1 MISLSIAGL
10 QKKYLLGIA
19 PEDFFVLLAHA
30 TNKEKVFLLAH
41 PEYELTAEEQ
51 EKALQYLERRLKHE
65 PVAYILGTKEFYG
78 RDFFVTP
85 ATLVPRPETELLV
98 EHALDS
104 IKYQVSSIKHEK
116 RAIDIIDVGT
126 GSGNIIIT
134 LAKEIEKAYH
144 VSSITYHAID
154 ISRSALIIAKKN
166 AEQHD
171 VSDIISFHEGNLLE
185 PIASELSTVNNIII
199 TANLPYLSEK
209 IYSESDSDV
218 RDYEPQS
225 ALVSD
230 REGLAHYI
238 RLLEELKHALHI
250 SSHATCFFEIS
261 PEQTQSITQVIHT
274 LFPRAAILT
283 HQDLSGRDRLIQ
295 ATL

>member
-19 PEDFFVLLAHA
+19 PEDFFVLLTHA

-51 EKALQYLERRLKHE
+51 GRVLQYLERRLARE
-65 PVAYILGTKEFYG
+65 PVAYIVGTKEFYG
-78 RDFFVTP
+78 HDFFVTP

-98 EHALDS
+98 ECVITHVQQNLA
-104 IKYQVSSIKHEK
+104 EET
-116 RAIDIIDVGT
+116 IDIIDIGT

-134 LAKEIEKAYH
+134 LSKEIGRANH
-144 VSSITYHAID
+144 ASGITYHAID
-154 ISRSALIIAKKN
+154 ISRNALVIAKKN
-166 AEQHD
+166 AERHD
-171 VSDIISFHEGNLLE
+171 VSDIIYFHEGNLLE
-185 PIASELSTVNNIII
+185 PIANELGTAKNIII
-199 TANLPYLSEK
+199 AANLPYLSKK

-218 RDYEPQS
+218 RDYEPHS

-238 RLLEELKHALHI
+238 RLLEELQHSLHT
-250 SSHATCFFEIS
+250 SSKITCFFEIS
-261 PEQTQSITQVIHT
+261 PEQTQSITQEIHT
-274 LFPRAAILT
+274 FFPGATILI

-295 ATL
+295 ATF

>member
-1 MISLSIAGL
+1 MISLSIAEL

-30 TNKEKVFLLAH
+30 TRKEKVFLLAH
-41 PEYELTAEEQ
+41 PEYELTKEEQ
-51 EKALQYLERRLKHE
+51 ERILQYLERRLTRE
-65 PVAYILGTKEFYG
+65 PVAYIVGIKEFYG
-78 RDFFVTP
+78 RDFFVTG

-104 IKYQVSSIKHEK
+104 IKHEE

-134 LAKEIEKAYH
+134 LAKEIEKAH
-144 VSSITYHAID
+144 HISSIRYHAID
-154 ISRSALIIAKKN
+154 ISRSALIIARKN
-166 AEQHD
+166 AERHD

-185 PIASELSTVNNIII
+185 PITNILGTANNIII

-225 ALVSD
+225 ALVSE
-230 REGLAHYI
+230 REGLDHYI
-238 RLLEELKHALHI
+238 RLLEVLKRSLHT
-250 SSHATCFFEIS
+250 SSHVTCYFEIS
-261 PEQTQSITQVIHT
+261 PEQTQSITQEIHT
-274 LFPRAAILT
+274 LFPKAAILT

-295 ATL
+295 ATFKRLSSD